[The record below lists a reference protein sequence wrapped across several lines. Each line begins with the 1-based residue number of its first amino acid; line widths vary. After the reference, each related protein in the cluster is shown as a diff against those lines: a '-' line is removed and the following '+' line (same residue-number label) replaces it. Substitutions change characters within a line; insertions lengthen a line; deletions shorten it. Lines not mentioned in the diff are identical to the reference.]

1 VYQRG
6 EAWEP
11 PYRVET
17 HILDVTNGDDVVLD
31 VGYGHLSN
39 DGTRMVAHSWNPPRS
54 PVGDQLPT
62 DGMCVVELR
71 GGDCIPVGEPHQ
83 LYLPSHGQGV
93 HWSPDDRWLIT
104 RDALMTRDSGED
116 ATAYLVDPNGEI
128 VDQPSW
134 ISEGA
139 VSWQR
144 LAP

>member
-1 VYQRG
+1 
-6 EAWEP
+6 
-11 PYRVET
+11 VET
-17 HILDVTNGDDVVLD
+17 HILDVTTGDDVVLN
-31 VGYGHLSN
+31 VGYGHVSN
-39 DGTRMVAHSWNPPRS
+39 DGSRMVAHSWNPPRP
-54 PVGDQLPT
+54 PVGEQLPT

-83 LYLPSHGQGV
+83 LYLPSHGEGV

-104 RDALMTRDSGED
+104 RDGLMTRDSGDD
-116 ATAYLVDPNGEI
+116 ATAYLVDPNGDI

-134 ISEGA
+134 ISDGA